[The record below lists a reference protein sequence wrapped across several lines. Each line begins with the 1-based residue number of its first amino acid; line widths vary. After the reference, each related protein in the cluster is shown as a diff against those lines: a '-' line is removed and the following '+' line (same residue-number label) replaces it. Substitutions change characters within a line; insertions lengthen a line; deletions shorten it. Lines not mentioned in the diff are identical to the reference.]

1 MIPFVAFLLLSG
13 LKNQVQSQLKL
24 STRVI
29 SERLRTMVDAFCVSD
44 LVKGL
49 SLNLQAQ
56 SLAKIGST
64 IDAEIISKEVSS
76 LHRIL

>member
-1 MIPFVAFLLLSG
+1 M
-13 LKNQVQSQLKL
+13 
-24 STRVI
+24 
-29 SERLRTMVDAFCVSD
+29 DAFCVND

-64 IDAEIISKEVSS
+64 IDAEIISKEVTS
-76 LHRIL
+76 LNRIFHIISCLVACFHVPCLECHNCKDYNFQGKR